1 MAITR
6 YLARKQNTINIIRGA
21 ANFQAPRRSLC
32 TSSVSFDNN
41 DDKVSTATATVKNQ
55 QFALSFDE
63 YQTLKRSL
71 RTKQRVAGVP
81 FGFAAI
87 SGCSMTMAYL
97 KPDMFD
103 ATPESVQLVMGL
115 DPIVFTGLTGCLSG
129 LLGYVFGVNV
139 FKFIWA
145 RFNRDAA
152 DNLNKRDT
160 DFLNRLEQ
168 HRFQG
173 DSKFED
179 DYYGETIK
187 TLSDYR
193 QWVRTHQK
201 KKETSDKYKV
211 QATEKLA

>member
-6 YLARKQNTINIIRGA
+6 YFARQQNTLNIIRVA
-21 ANFQAPRRSLC
+21 TTRAPTKSIR
-32 TSSVSFDNN
+32 TSCLTLNSNN
-41 DDKVSTATATVKNQ
+41 DDSTTKKQ
-55 QFALSFDE
+55 KFALSFDE
-63 YQTLKRSL
+63 YQKLKRSL

-87 SGCSMTMAYL
+87 SGCSMIMAYL

-129 LLGYVFGVNV
+129 ALGYVFGVNV
-139 FKFIWA
+139 YKLIWSKF
-145 RFNRDAA
+145 NKDSA
-152 DNLNKRDT
+152 DNLSRRDT
-160 DFLNRLEQ
+160 DFLNRLEKY
-168 HRFQG
+168 RFQE

-179 DYYGETIK
+179 DYYGESIK

-201 KKETSDKYKV
+201 KKETNAKYKI